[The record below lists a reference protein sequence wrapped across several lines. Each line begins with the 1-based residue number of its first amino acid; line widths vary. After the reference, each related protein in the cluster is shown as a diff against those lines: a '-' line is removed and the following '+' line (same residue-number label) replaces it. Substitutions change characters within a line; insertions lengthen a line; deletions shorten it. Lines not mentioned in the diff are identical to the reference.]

1 MPQKILIVDDDPD
14 IREAMSLVLEGAG
27 YEVVMAGSA
36 EKGLS
41 KVQSDRPDIIILDV
55 MMPDGTEGFHFVW
68 SLRQHADRNI
78 ADTPILMVTAIH
90 DKTKLRIYPDRTDGT
105 YKSGEF
111 LPVQGFIDKPA
122 QPEDLVAKIKGVLC
136 AP

>member
-1 MPQKILIVDDDPD
+1 
-14 IREAMSLVLEGAG
+14 
-27 YEVVMAGSA
+27 MAGSA